1 VGLVDD
7 AKVLVAV
14 GVARVGRS
22 KRCTSG
28 VWRNRTIHAPPT

>member
-22 KRCTSG
+22 KRCTS
-28 VWRNRTIHAPPT
+28 VMCRDRTIHAPPT